1 MDEWQKRME
10 QKLDT
15 LLNGYHGID
24 KTLILQ
30 SQQLKEHMRRTRVAE
45 KTLQR
50 FEERFDTE
58 LAPLRQHVQGMGYIL
73 KAFGVVSLLLTVALG
88 AMKTYEWFEKPT
100 KGEKPNASVPEVRTP
115 NRDGRAGK

>member
-1 MDEWQKRME
+1 MDDWQKRME

-24 KTLILQ
+24 KTLLLQ

-73 KAFGVVSLLLTVALG
+73 KAFGVVSLLFTVALG
-88 AMKTYEWFEKPT
+88 AMKTYEFFSIKPT
-100 KGEKPNASVPEVRTP
+100 KGEKTNASVPEVRTP
-115 NRDGRAGK
+115 PRDGRVK